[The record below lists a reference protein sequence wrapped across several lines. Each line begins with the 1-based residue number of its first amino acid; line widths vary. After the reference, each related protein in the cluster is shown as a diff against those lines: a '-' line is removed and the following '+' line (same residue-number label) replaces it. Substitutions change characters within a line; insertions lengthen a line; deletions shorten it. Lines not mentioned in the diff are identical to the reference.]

1 MSEEVDQDNDRD
13 VKNLTLLNQGT
24 LRMSHSKICIL
35 HWLYD
40 HQYIT
45 TALIIINI
53 AYSSAL
59 PMASFEINY
68 IFMLMDHR

>member
-53 AYSSAL
+53 AYS
-59 PMASFEINY
+59 
-68 IFMLMDHR
+68 